1 MYPAD
6 YDRQDFVNRLLDMP
20 FHKQLLNLYVAD
32 GLKRSDF
39 VFYQKSI
46 VMRNQKA
53 NLKFPPAIPEE
64 FKGNIEYEIELISNN
79 PDMDEAQ
86 YELKSLLEKIKRKM

>member
-1 MYPAD
+1 
-6 YDRQDFVNRLLDMP
+6 
-20 FHKQLLNLYVAD
+20 
-32 GLKRSDF
+32 
-39 VFYQKSI
+39 
-46 VMRNQKA
+46 MRNQKA